1 MARSQLSTVTRAF
14 VSVLLALARAYSI
27 AGVDANRDASTPQLQ
42 KAYRKVLLKVH
53 PDKGGS
59 KKDVQRLQ
67 TAKEEWDDARKK
79 AGTKGGRPKN
89 SVVETALVVQSVRQ
103 QRKEYRVSAALVLL
117 TYSKIADL
125 GHWHRFLD
133 FVRQSLKK
141 WGVTRWAATLEA
153 CGLAHAAELLE
164 CRGTDMPNPTQV

>member
-1 MARSQLSTVTRAF
+1 MARSQLLTVTRAF

-67 TAKEEWDDARKK
+67 TAKEE
-79 AGTKGGRPKN
+79 
-89 SVVETALVVQSVRQ
+89 
-103 QRKEYRVSAALVLL
+103 
-117 TYSKIADL
+117 
-125 GHWHRFLD
+125 
-133 FVRQSLKK
+133 
-141 WGVTRWAATLEA
+141 
-153 CGLAHAAELLE
+153 
-164 CRGTDMPNPTQV
+164 